1 MKFKIYTLGC
11 KVNQYDSLTLKGKL
25 KDVGFE
31 SAENSQQVDLV
42 IVNTCSVTKK
52 ANRKDRQMIAKAKKE
67 NPEARVVVMGC
78 WYKIYPETV
87 EVLEADL
94 FWPVGKLDE
103 LVEAIQGLFKNT
115 SRLKEQEGQS
125 PEAKISLPGKGER
138 ARYFMK
144 VQDGCEQFCSY
155 CVIPYSRGK
164 LKSRGWREVIKEAQE
179 VERAGYREINLCGI
193 HLGLYGVNSGESK
206 TARQKDKKLAWLI
219 KKIIQNTNQLRVR
232 ISSIEV
238 NDVTTELIELMKN
251 EERFCKHFHIPL
263 QGGEDKLLQLMNRP
277 YDTKYFKNK
286 INEIRKEIPDV
297 AITADVIVG
306 FPSET
311 EKQFEKTIELV
322 KELKLSK
329 LHVFSYSKHEQTVA
343 AKMTGQLD
351 NKVKKERSKILR
363 KLSDEL
369 WEEYQE
375 KIKSQK
381 SKFKI
386 VIEQIRE
393 ETILGKTEYY
403 FNLEIP
409 KEDIKEENLIIGS
422 LITIKI

>member
-11 KVNQYDSLTLKGKL
+11 KVNQYDSLSLKGKL
-25 KDVGFE
+25 KDIGFKL
-31 SAENSQQVDLV
+31 AENNQQADLV
-42 IVNTCSVTKK
+42 IVNTCSVTKS
-52 ANRKDRQMIAKAKKE
+52 ANRKDRQMITKAKKE
-67 NPEARVVVMGC
+67 NSEAKVVVMGC

-87 EVLEADL
+87 EALEADL
-94 FWPVGKLDE
+94 FWPVGKLDK
-103 LVEAIQGLFKNT
+103 LIEAVQKLFKNT
-115 SRLKEQEGQS
+115 SRLKEQGGQS
-125 PEAKISLPGKGER
+125 PETQIALPGKGER

-164 LKSRGWREVIKEAQE
+164 LKSRDWKEIIKEAQA

-193 HLGLYGVNSGESK
+193 HLGLYGVHSGQSK
-206 TARQKDKKLAWLI
+206 IAKQKDKKLAWLI
-219 KKIIQNTNQLRVR
+219 EKIVKSTKQLRIR

-238 NDVTTELIELMKN
+238 NDVTAELIELMKS

-311 EKQFEKTIELV
+311 EIQFEKTVELV

-343 AKMTGQLD
+343 AKMIGQLD
-351 NKVKKERSKILR
+351 NKTKKERSKILR
-363 KLSDEL
+363 KVSDEL

-381 SKFKI
+381 SKFKVI
-386 VIEQIRE
+386 IEQIRE

-409 KEDIKEENLIIGS
+409 KEKIKKENLIIGS
-422 LITIKI
+422 LVAVKV